1 MRFLPIPIRPL
12 MPVLRV
18 MKNGK
23 HLCTVGSDD
32 VWMFSA
38 SVWGEIWGP
47 EVSFLDVAG
56 GGKRRA
62 DGESDFLIWEMPH
75 ELAKLDRITFHFE
88 EGSESA
94 PKGTKFNPDAYPP
107 EEPKI
112 EMSFPPTE
120 ADLATLEARPP
131 LNNGLSWSF
140 SANGGQTICVAPD
153 SSQQHVGLHL
163 LWNEDRPER
172 LRVNLSK
179 TSLREI
185 VSRSGGEKLFLEYV
199 SLGSHIE
206 IAVGV

>member
-1 MRFLPIPIRPL
+1 
-12 MPVLRV
+12 

-47 EVSFLDVAG
+47 EASFLDVSG
-56 GGKRRA
+56 GSKRRP

-75 ELAKLDRITFHFE
+75 ELTKLDRITFYFE
-88 EGSESA
+88 EGSAST
-94 PKGTKFNPDAYPP
+94 PKGTKFDPDAYPP
-107 EEPKI
+107 EEPKV

-120 ADLATLEARPP
+120 EDLAKLEARPP
-131 LNNGLSWSF
+131 LNSGLSWSF
-140 SANGGQTICVAPD
+140 SVNGGQSINVAPD
-153 SSQQHVGLHL
+153 IAQQHVGLHL

-185 VSRSGGEKLFLEYV
+185 VSRSGGEKLFLGHV
-199 SLGSHIE
+199 SLGSSIE
-206 IAVGV
+206 IGVGV